1 MSSTATSR
9 FASHAAIS
17 HVLPLSSVV
26 ATSILT
32 PRAFNLSQTAL
43 MLAAM
48 HGKTDCVRRLLDAGA
63 NVSLTNTVPDWRLQ
77 PAVVGH
83 GLESD
88 Y

>member
-1 MSSTATSR
+1 
-9 FASHAAIS
+9 
-17 HVLPLSSVV
+17 
-26 ATSILT
+26 
-32 PRAFNLSQTAL
+32 LSQTAL